1 MSTSSYCFSVVTGGA
16 SRRFL
21 GSGRTGFHVSCQ
33 ELHPEHAGD
42 VRGPALPHGSA
53 VRPHHQA
60 RDAGVEGQVE
70 RRYRAGEV
78 PFSSPAGQKA
88 HRAPHAV
95 LRPGPGK
102 DTGVGNANLTE
113 GGGCLDSCCVCIFV
127 VPPMATLGPS
137 FNCYTHFFLF
147 VFFPDC
153 ACP

>member
-1 MSTSSYCFSVVTGGA
+1 MSSYCFSVVTGGA

-60 RDAGVEGQVE
+60 CDAGVEGQVE

-78 PFSSPAGQKA
+78 PFSSPC
-88 HRAPHAV
+88 RAKSPSRAV

-102 DTGVGNANLTE
+102 DTGVGNANLME
-113 GGGCLDSCCVCIFV
+113 EGGCLDSCCVCIFV
-127 VPPMATLGPS
+127 VPPTATLGPS
-137 FNCYTHFFLF
+137 FNCYT
-147 VFFPDC
+147 VFFFFFFPLTV
-153 ACP
+153 P